1 MKVVSFRLTKILAER
16 LKEAEEKVESIN
28 LNSNFNLDAP
38 KKEPSQPSNSQ
49 TLFSIEFTNSYQYD
63 IYART
68 EIKGIIYFVIN
79 NSDSKLL
86 SEVEVSKKINNK
98 PLKKLLI
105 DYTLRKIHVLT
116 LSLEEKLNLP
126 FHIQSPVVSITSPQ
140 DNDEEQSSS

>member
-1 MKVVSFRLTKILAER
+1 MLFR
-16 LKEAEEKVESIN
+16 S
-28 LNSNFNLDAP
+28 
-38 KKEPSQPSNSQ
+38 
-49 TLFSIEFTNSYQYD
+49 
-63 IYART
+63 RT